1 MTTPT
6 PPTDGPS
13 DDGPSA
19 GTQPPSTQPSD
30 TPSGGGAPAP
40 TARRPLVRLPLDV
53 GRGFLIG
60 LTELVPGVSGST
72 IALIVGIYTALI
84 RSAGHVVGAA
94 KNLLRGRG
102 WSAARHELEQV
113 DWRIIIPVLVGMA
126 AAVLLLAGPIHYLVE
141 SFPLSSL
148 GLFFGI
154 VVVGIAA
161 PLRMVRWAARP
172 RVVHYALFLAGFVA
186 AFLLTGLVADGD
198 QDSPSMVVVFFA
210 AAVAICAL
218 IIPGV
223 SGSFLLLAMG
233 LYAPTLQAVSDLDL
247 MYIGVFALGAIV
259 GLASIVQGLLTA
271 LEKFP
276 HLTVV
281 LMAGLMA
288 GSLRALWPWK
298 PEAGPF
304 SSGDVV
310 SPALF
315 MLGGAVF
322 VLVLML
328 LDRRASEAPLAQG
341 RR

>member
-6 PPTDGPS
+6 PHTDGPS
-13 DDGPSA
+13 EDGPSDSTRSHGARPDGA
-19 GTQPPSTQPSD
+19 GP
-30 TPSGGGAPAP
+30 TPA
-40 TARRPLVRLPLDV
+40 ARRPPALLLLDLL
-53 GRGFLIG
+53 RGFLIG

-94 KNLLRGRG
+94 KALLRGRG
-102 WSAARHELEQV
+102 WSAVRNELAQV
-113 DWRIIIPVLVGMA
+113 DWRIIIPVLAGMA
-126 AAVLLLAGPIHYLVE
+126 AAVLLLAGPIHHLVE

-161 PLRMVRWAARP
+161 PLRMVRWTARP
-172 RVVHYALFLAGFVA
+172 RLVHYALFLAGFVA
-186 AFLLTGLVADGD
+186 AFLLTGLVADSD
-198 QDSPSMVVVFFA
+198 QESPSMIVVFLA

-218 IIPGV
+218 VVPGV

-233 LYAPTLQAVSDLDL
+233 LYAPTLQAVSDRDL
-247 MYIGVFALGAIV
+247 VYIGVFGLGALV

-281 LMAGLMA
+281 IMAGLMA
-288 GSLRALWPWK
+288 GSLRALWPWT
-298 PEAGPF
+298 PESGAN
-304 SSGDVV
+304 STGDVV
-310 SPALF
+310 APALF
-315 MLGGAVF
+315 MVVGAVF

-341 RR
+341 RP

>member
-6 PPTDGPS
+6 PHEDS
-13 DDGPSA
+13 
-19 GTQPPSTQPSD
+19 
-30 TPSGGGAPAP
+30 APAP
-40 TARRPLVRLPLDV
+40 RRPLLRLPLDL

-84 RSAGHVVGAA
+84 RSAGHVIDAA

-102 WSAARHELEQV
+102 WASARRELAQV
-113 DWRIIIPVLVGMA
+113 DWRIIVPVIVGMA
-126 AAVLLLAGPIHYLVE
+126 AAVLLLAGPIHFLVE

-161 PLRMVRWAARP
+161 PLRMVRWTERP
-172 RVVHYALFLAGFVA
+172 RVVHIALFLLGFVA
-186 AFLLTGLVADGD
+186 AFVLTGLVADGD
-198 QDSPSMVVVFFA
+198 QDSPAMIVVFLA

-218 IIPGV
+218 VVPGV

-233 LYAPTLQAVSDLDL
+233 LYAPTLRAVSERDLG
-247 MYIGVFALGAIV
+247 YIAVFGLGAIV
-259 GLASIVQGLLTA
+259 GLASIVQVLTTA
-271 LEKFP
+271 LEKAP
-276 HLTVV
+276 HVTVV

-288 GSLRALWPWK
+288 GSLRALWPWQ
-298 PEAGPF
+298 PGSGPF

-315 MLGGAVF
+315 MVVGAVL

-328 LDRRASEAPLAQG
+328 LDRRASEAPLAHG
-341 RR
+341 RP